1 MKEFDI
7 PVVLFLFKR
16 VKKTVQI
23 VEQIKKVRPS
33 KLYLIGDGPRNDNES
48 LDVLECRREVEKHID
63 WDCEVIRNY
72 AERNRGVYQN
82 IAGGALW
89 VFEHEAKA
97 IFLEDDNL
105 PAISFFQYCKELLE
119 RYETDTR
126 VLWICGTNYLK
137 EYMPQDGSDYVF
149 TKLML
154 PCGWASWSSKFTK
167 FYDGTIQLYRNP
179 YIRERLRKEY
189 LNKLLYQHDFP
200 AWERIIEAI
209 NNGKQPS
216 SWDYQMALALRLNNV
231 YGIAPKYNLICNIGA
246 DMDSIHGGVSMD
258 NIMTRRFCEVP
269 FKEMAFPLK
278 HPQAL
283 LVDYGFEKRTEKV
296 IVLPLQY
303 RLKGFVVKVLKSLLG
318 IDSKESLSYKLK
330 FWK

>member
-231 YGIAPKYNLICNIGA
+231 YGIAPKYNLIRNIGA
-246 DMDSIHGGVSMD
+246 DVDSIHGGVSMD

-283 LVDYGFEKRTEKV
+283 LIDYGFEKRKEKI

-303 RLKGFVVKVLKSLLG
+303 RIKGGVVKIAKKILRIG
-318 IDSKESLSYKLK
+318 NQESLTRKLK
-330 FWK
+330 LKK